1 MNLSLEEISQAVDGA
16 LEGPGNVT
24 VRGYSIDSRTIN
36 AGELFFAI
44 KGPRFDGHEFVAEA
58 LQKGAAAAV
67 VEAVSPS
74 LSGRG
79 REARAR
85 QAEASRNAEGSLIRV
100 RSTLE
105 ALQT

>member
-1 MNLSLEEISQAVDGA
+1 MNLSLEEISQAVGGA

-36 AGELFFAI
+36 SGELFFAI

-67 VEAVSPS
+67 VEEELRPSSGPPAPPSPS
-74 LSGRG
+74 PPGRG

-85 QAEASRNAEGSLIRV
+85 QAEASSNGEG
-100 RSTLE
+100 
-105 ALQT
+105 